1 MKSPIFKIGEV
12 LNPLSITIDEAS
24 PIYKSV
30 SLRYPYR
37 LNAMALDPSKIAVS
51 DDYTYQPGEI
61 IFNIDLFREIQI
73 VTRADSAIE
82 IVTDSGRRQLIVHA
96 VELMRSALDI
106 KHGFSIKVK
115 TEHEYKHTG
124 FGSSSTLIAGVA
136 SAINELYGNPI
147 DPNSL
152 IKYLAQN
159 HGEEIK
165 NDDAHLQHVQCIGG
179 GAAAG
184 LIKAGSVILAGQSQC
199 VAQMDIDD
207 SYFVVIGVPRSY
219 IPKDSAELMELEL
232 KNMDKFIETGKKYG
246 ASVAYQILHSVLP
259 EMKNN
264 QMKALG
270 DVIYKYRFEYG
281 SIDNCSFAYPPIL
294 DIAEKL
300 KRRC

>member
-1 MKSPIFKIGEV
+1 
-12 LNPLSITIDEAS
+12 
-24 PIYKSV
+24 
-30 SLRYPYR
+30 
-37 LNAMALDPSKIAVS
+37 
-51 DDYTYQPGEI
+51 
-61 IFNIDLFREIQI
+61 
-73 VTRADSAIE
+73 
-82 IVTDSGRRQLIVHA
+82 
-96 VELMRSALDI
+96 MRSALDI

-300 KRRC
+300 KPLFLNGDVEVLSLSSVGPAFFAITKSKDKCIETFEKNDLKCIITRINNEGYQIINKNI